1 MPLCSFGRT
10 DRFQLTVS
18 GSTRNAFFALHH
30 RNQDNAVQNELKT
43 FLNSV
48 KYFST
53 QVNYCLELDISA
65 DSASRF
71 FIPFGLLSSVA
82 RVVTGRIC
90 DVIWVNTTYIY
101 QFGALL
107 DGFAIVVLPVIRNY
121 TGIQVFAV
129 IYGIADGVLISTMN
143 SLLMFS
149 VDEKRRAA
157 ALGLGNSLLSLAIAS
172 GPPFA
177 GLSVVSYW

>member
-1 MPLCSFGRT
+1 M
-10 DRFQLTVS
+10 
-18 GSTRNAFFALHH
+18 
-30 RNQDNAVQNELKT
+30 
-43 FLNSV
+43 
-48 KYFST
+48 
-53 QVNYCLELDISA
+53 
-65 DSASRF
+65 
-71 FIPFGLLSSVA
+71 
-82 RVVTGRIC
+82 
-90 DVIWVNTTYIY
+90 
-101 QFGALL
+101 
-107 DGFAIVVLPVIRNY
+107 
-121 TGIQVFAV
+121 